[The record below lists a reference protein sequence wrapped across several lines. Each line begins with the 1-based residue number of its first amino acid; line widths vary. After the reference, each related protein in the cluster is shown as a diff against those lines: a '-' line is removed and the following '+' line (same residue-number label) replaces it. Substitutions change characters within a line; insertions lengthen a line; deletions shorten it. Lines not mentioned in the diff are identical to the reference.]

1 MKRALRRGAT
11 VVGLTSVLATAG
23 CAARDPVM
31 MYNPQTR
38 EIARCAEGYRS
49 FMAGTGY
56 RSQEDCVTD
65 YERRGYQRMSPAVP
79 ATSDQQ

>member
-1 MKRALRRGAT
+1 MRRAFQRGAI
-11 VVGLTSVLATAG
+11 VVGIASALAMAG
-23 CAARDPVM
+23 CATRETIM

-56 RSQEDCVTD
+56 RSQEDCIED
-65 YERRGYQRMSPAVP
+65 YQRRGYERMSAPGAP
-79 ATSDQQ
+79 TGTR